1 MKKILSLLLS
11 MIIMLT
17 FTVFPAFAAGFD
29 SYLTATV
36 NPDGVANATE
46 GDSVIPSTEK
56 YTNGLYFQGVQVRKT
71 APTGLRFVFARSL
84 ELEEAIN
91 NEIANANFEVRYL
104 VGLKANTEGGVLEV
118 GKAPVDRAV
127 ESIYRTSKN
136 LSIDGQPAEEYEKF
150 TVCITGLD
158 AETYFNVGIC
168 VRPYIVYTDA
178 SGQEHILY
186 GEQSNCSLYDAAKGI
201 YDESTD
207 EEDKQWLYENILS
220 IIVGDN
226 DESADDVFGTQ
237 PEVSYATLM
246 QYPTYPDELPRDYD
260 YEVSVTNGKDTINL
274 PVYNAS
280 RQINAYHSVE
290 DTDSYRRFCEF
301 GFDKGEVTVS
311 VKVKKEMTSY
321 AILPSSKG
329 IDSTY
334 KNGVITFKLSQP
346 EDILIRLND
355 DPNTILSIFAQP
367 IDEETPKETDANTVY
382 FKAGLNN
389 ISSAS
394 PVSFS
399 IGENGAFTIPS
410 GYTVYLEPGALV
422 TTRLTIQR
430 GATDVKIT
438 GRGAFID
445 PRLDRGEDPYN
456 LAYMLYGYD
465 VTDVNVENVKF
476 LDAHCF
482 NLCFC
487 RVDGLNVNNVKILS
501 SEISTDGFSFWGS
514 PENSNKNILIE
525 NCFMYNNDNSVI
537 VTSSEGLT
545 VRDCT
550 FGTKHAIFVTNS
562 EVLDFNMENI
572 DVFRVGDIFKSI
584 NPSSITDHTWNVT
597 GKNIRAEDA
606 GSANLFVNINGQ
618 EDGVKNI
625 LFENVSLPNFTAT
638 NDIFVN
644 NTTNV
649 NITLNNV
656 YINNG
661 TPVISENDL
670 VKQGMQNSTLTISGE
685 NNATLAGT
693 GIYAAAVKTAS
704 YSGAPTIKVGGYTVP
719 FDAKGALDVEGYIPA
734 NNVLNAL
741 RNTTSTSGYT
751 KVVDG
756 VTMISLDFFRNVL
769 GMTVT
774 VNADGVVMSAPD
786 VEGVNL
792 LRDPG
797 FENIVSPISN
807 TLPYTRNWTMFNL
820 AQLSL
825 STTKNSGTHSMRV
838 SYKAATGD
846 RGAAQYIG
854 DIIKIYGAGT
864 YTFKAYVRRAD
875 TNAWYEAKIG
885 LAESKYDLT
894 GAKTDVKLIGG
905 TYSDKFIE
913 ITHTVTI
920 TDPTAEGYDRAFFFL
935 GSTNSATA
943 LDFYFDDAALYFSK

>member
-11 MIIMLT
+11 MIIVLT
-17 FTVFPAFAAGFD
+17 FTAFPVFAAGFG

-36 NPDGVANATE
+36 NPDGIANATD
-46 GDSVIPSTEK
+46 GDSVIASTEK
-56 YTNGLYFQGVQVRKT
+56 YTNGLYFQGIQVRKT

-84 ELEEAIN
+84 KLEEAIN
-91 NEIANANFEVRYL
+91 SEIPDANFEVRYL
-104 VGLKANTEGGVLEV
+104 VGIKSNVEGGLLEV
-118 GKAPVDRAV
+118 GKAPVDNAV
-127 ESIYRTSKN
+127 ESIYRTSKK
-136 LSIDGQPAEEYEKF
+136 LSVDGQPAEEYEKF

-158 AETYFNVGIC
+158 AEIYLKKQLV
-168 VRPYIVYTDA
+168 VRPYIKYTDA
-178 SGQEHILY
+178 NGETQILY

-220 IIVGDN
+220 ILVGDN
-226 DESADDVFGTQ
+226 DESAEDVFGEQ
-237 PEVSYATLM
+237 PEKSYATLM

-260 YEVSVTNGKDTINL
+260 YEVSVTNGKDTITL

-280 RQINAYHSVE
+280 RQINAYFNVE

-301 GFDKGEVTVS
+301 GFADGEVTVS

-334 KNGVITFKLSQP
+334 KDGVITFKLSQP
-346 EDILIRLND
+346 EDILVRLND
-355 DPNTILSIFAQP
+355 DQNTILSIFAQP
-367 IDEETPKETDANTVY
+367 IDEETPKETDPNTIY

-389 ISSAS
+389 ISSSS
-394 PVSFS
+394 PVQFS
-399 IGENGAFTIPS
+399 LDSKGVFTIPS

-422 TTRLTIQR
+422 TARLTIQR

-438 GRGAFID
+438 GTGAFID
-445 PRLDRGEDPYN
+445 PRLDRNGSSD
-456 LAYMLYGYD
+456 ASYMLYGYD
-465 VTDVNVENVKF
+465 VKNISVETVKF

-487 RVDGLNVNNVKILS
+487 RVDGLYVDNIKVLS
-501 SEISTDGFSFWGS
+501 GEISTDGFSFWGS
-514 PENSNKNILIE
+514 PENSNKNVLIE
-525 NCFMYNNDNSVI
+525 NCFMYNNDNV
-537 VTSSEGLT
+537 VVVASSEGLL
-545 VRDCT
+545 VRNCT
-550 FGTKHAIFVTNS
+550 FGTKCAIFTANS
-562 EVLDFNMENI
+562 EIKDFNLENI
-572 DVFRVGDIFKSI
+572 DVFRVGEVFKSI
-584 NPSSITDHTWNVT
+584 NSSSVTDHTWNIT
-597 GKNIRAEDA
+597 GKNIRVEDA
-606 GSANLFVNINGQ
+606 VDAYSFINIRGQ
-618 EDGVKNI
+618 ENGIKNI
-625 LFENVSLPNFTAT
+625 LFENVSLPDFSSKLDVYV
-638 NDIFVN
+638 ND
-644 NTTNV
+644 TTNI
-649 NITLNNV
+649 NLTLNNV

-661 TPVISENDL
+661 TPVKTESDF
-670 VKQGMQNSTLTISGE
+670 VKQGMENSTVTIG
-685 NNATLAGT
+685 NTQNASLAGT
-693 GIYAAAVKTAS
+693 GVSAAAKKTVS
-704 YSGAPTIKVGGYTVP
+704 CSGEPTIKVGGYTVP
-719 FDAKGALDVEGYIPA
+719 FDEKGALDVEGYIPA
-734 NNVLNAL
+734 NNVLKAL
-741 RNTTSTSGYT
+741 RNTASTSGYT

-769 GMTVT
+769 KMTVT
-774 VNADGVVMSAPD
+774 VNENGVRMTAPD

-792 LRDPG
+792 LTNGG
-797 FENIVSPISN
+797 FENVSTPIAS
-807 TLPYTRNWTMFNL
+807 TVPYMRDWMTFNFAEL
-820 AQLSL
+820 NLNA
-825 STTKNSGTHSMRV
+825 TANSGNNSMRV